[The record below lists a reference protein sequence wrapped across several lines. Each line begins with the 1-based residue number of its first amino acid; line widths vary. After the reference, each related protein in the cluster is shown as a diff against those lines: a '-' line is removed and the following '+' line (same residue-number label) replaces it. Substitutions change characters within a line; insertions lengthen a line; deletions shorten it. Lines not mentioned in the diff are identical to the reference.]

1 MSGLPYA
8 TQSSAGHQHASIM
21 SRLEILYFQVQRS
34 RGKVPG
40 ACIPW
45 STYQGDVAIRFSSA
59 RPSISHGL
67 GIYLQTRVP
76 PEYSVLCRRIAWL
89 EVVSYI
95 HTHTVRWVGLG
106 LGTQDWRMSIPSL
119 RHSRENGFAGWVE
132 GLVNRRDDLVQH
144 TSTSTHHHHQQQQ
157 CSLLLMLL
165 LSLILLGFRANRP
178 NLTTRCQ
185 KLNKCARTEMMR
197 ATLLN
202 DFI

>member
-1 MSGLPYA
+1 MQEATLPGLPYA

-59 RPSISHGL
+59 RPKISHGL
-67 GIYLQTRVP
+67 GIYVQTRVP

-95 HTHTVRWVGLG
+95 DTHMVRWVGLG
-106 LGTQDWRMSIPSL
+106 LGTQDWRMIIPSL

-132 GLVNRRDDLVQH
+132 GLVNRCDDLVQH
-144 TSTSTHHHHQQQQ
+144 TSASAHHYHQQQQ
-157 CSLLLMLL
+157 LQDHHYH
-165 LSLILLGFRANRP
+165 
-178 NLTTRCQ
+178 Q
-185 KLNKCARTEMMR
+185 KQVQHISTSTHQQQLHRLR
-197 ATLLN
+197 ATLRFT
-202 DFI
+202 DCVYFIVGE